1 MSLEGSPA
9 IHIVRNPSRSRFAMC
24 GLAFAACIAAS
35 GCHTMSRT
43 AQGTALG
50 GGVGAITGAI
60 VGHQLGHRG
69 TGAVLGGLA
78 GGATGALVGNEM
90 DVREERDASV
100 AYARHLE
107 QAIVAEQKG
116 MTNYDLARLTAS
128 GASDDV
134 ILATVRSQGGNFDLT
149 ADGIVQLKALG
160 VSDYVILGVQQ
171 YAASP
176 PALTTVAPASA
187 SLPTTTAAPEVVS
200 GKHRPWW
207 RRVKTAPS
215 MRSAHPAW

>member
-1 MSLEGSPA
+1 
-9 IHIVRNPSRSRFAMC
+9 MC
-24 GLAFAACIAAS
+24 GLALTMCIAAS

-43 AQGTALG
+43 AQGTLLG
-50 GGVGAITGAI
+50 GGAGALTGAI
-60 VGHQLGHRG
+60 IGHQIGHRDA
-69 TGAVLGGLA
+69 GAVLGGLA

-107 QAIVAEQKG
+107 QAIVADQKG

-134 ILATVRSQGGNFDLT
+134 ILATVRSQGGNFDLS

-160 VSDYVILGVQQ
+160 VSDRVILGVQQ
-171 YAASP
+171 HAANP
-176 PALTTVAPASA
+176 PTLTTVAPASA
-187 SLPTTTAAPEVVS
+187 TLRSTPVAPEVVS
-200 GKHRPWW
+200 GQHRPWW
-207 RRVKTAPS
+207 RRVKSASTKPS
-215 MRSAHPAW
+215 SHPAW

>member
-1 MSLEGSPA
+1 
-9 IHIVRNPSRSRFAMC
+9 
-24 GLAFAACIAAS
+24 
-35 GCHTMSRT
+35 MSRA
-43 AQGTALG
+43 AQGTLLG
-50 GGVGAITGAI
+50 GGAGALTGAI
-60 VGHQLGHRG
+60 VGHQLGHRDA
-69 TGAVLGGLA
+69 GAVLGGLA

-107 QAIVAEQKG
+107 QAIVADQKG

-134 ILATVRSQGGNFDLT
+134 ILATVRGQGGNFDLT

-160 VSDYVILGVQQ
+160 VSDRVILGVQQ

-176 PALTTVAPASA
+176 PALTTVTPASA
-187 SLPTTTAAPEVVS
+187 SLPTTPVAPEVVS
-200 GKHRPWW
+200 GKYRPWW
-207 RRVKTAPS
+207 RRVKSAPT